1 MLNIELDL
9 NLDLDQD
16 LDLDLGLD
24 LELDNFEIWPK
35 KFLRPKIQVFW
46 GQEPFRGGLEPFS
59 GLRNRD
65 LKISIFAIIFFFFPR
80 KLLFLTMEIKF

>member
-24 LELDNFEIWPK
+24 LELDNK
-35 KFLRPKIQVFW
+35 LSTSLKMKHCQKFFCKMDDLHHNFIPN
-46 GQEPFRGGLEPFS
+46 EENMLETR
-59 GLRNRD
+59 LY
-65 LKISIFAIIFFFFPR
+65 
-80 KLLFLTMEIKF
+80 